1 MKSYSAKTIE
11 EATKMA
17 SEELGIPEDELIFKV
32 VEEKK
37 GILSKKATIEVFE
50 LTDVIEFAENYIKD
64 VITSLGV
71 GGVTT
76 KTSLEDDIIRIEIDS
91 DHNPILIGKNGVTLQ
106 ALNEIVRLAVSGK
119 FRRRF
124 RVLLDIGDYKD
135 VKYSRVAALARRTAK
150 EVQKYPRRTA
160 GRSGGHQDQDQCR
173 RQRVHRPDV
182 RWTHPCSGRNGTGHE
197 RPHRGCRQT
206 GHRHR
211 EVHPNRTGGRKI
223 P

>member
-76 KTSLEDDIIRIEIDS
+76 KTCLEDDIIRIEIDS

-135 VKYSRVAALARRTAK
+135 VKYSRVAAIARRTAK
-150 EVQKYPRRTA
+150 EVQKTKIDVTLDPMPSDERRIVHNVLTNFSNI
-160 GRSGGHQDQDQCR
+160 RTESSG
-173 RQRVHRPDV
+173 
-182 RWTHPCSGRNGTGHE
+182 E
-197 RPHRGCRQT
+197 
-206 GHRHR
+206 GHRR
-211 EVHPNRTGGRKI
+211 AVTIKYVEE
-223 P
+223 